1 MQQEIWKK
9 RLEWEMNQFSLYNKQ
24 LMTAAIEN
32 TWRIS
37 DFAQKSLL
45 ENDDLYWGKGLGIL
59 TW

>member
-45 ENDDLYWGKGLGIL
+45 ENDDLYWG
-59 TW
+59 